1 LVVID
6 VFAFKHLFFNARS
19 PFCRWEKV
27 LMVEVINVS
36 PPSSS
41 QSMHRQRGATSSVKC
56 LQEIPMRLALLALTF
71 AATLAQAQAIKVDGS
86 LPAYKPSAGVSGQ
99 LNVVGSDT
107 LSPIVNLWFGGF
119 QKLHQNVIMKST
131 AEGSTAG
138 VLALLEGESLIASM
152 SREMSRSEVVAFQG
166 KFGYPPTRI
175 VIGLDALVVFVH
187 TMNPIPSLTLEQL
200 DAIYSTTR
208 KQGGKE
214 PITTWGALGLAGDWA
229 NRRITLCGRD
239 ENSGA
244 RGLFRD
250 KVLLKGDFRPG
261 VANLDE
267 ASSIIEAVS
276 LSPSAIGY
284 ASIADVSSLVR
295 AVPIITAS
303 GAKATPSADTILK
316 SDYPLTYFLYLY
328 VNKAPG
334 KPLPP
339 AVFSFLTY
347 ALSKEGQ
354 TSVAVTQIPI
364 PADVSR
370 SMWNKLQ

>member
-1 LVVID
+1 M
-6 VFAFKHLFFNARS
+6 RS
-19 PFCRWEKV
+19 SF
-27 LMVEVINVS
+27 
-36 PPSSS
+36 
-41 QSMHRQRGATSSVKC
+41 
-56 LQEIPMRLALLALTF
+56 LALSF
-71 AATLAQAQAIKVDGS
+71 AALAGLAQAQSSIKVDAN
-86 LPAYKPSAGVSGQ
+86 LPAYKPVATLTGQ
-99 LNVVGSDT
+99 VAIVGSDT

-119 QKLHQNVIMKST
+119 QKFHPAVALRAS

-138 VLALLEGESLIASM
+138 ALALLEGDSLIAAM
-152 SREMSRSEVVAFQG
+152 SREMTKSEIVAFQG
-166 KFGYPPTRI
+166 KYGYPPTRL

-187 TMNPIPSLTLEQL
+187 TTNPVASLTMDQL
-200 DAIYSTTR
+200 DAMYSTTR
-208 KQGGKE
+208 KQGAKD
-214 PITTWGALGLAGDWA
+214 PITTWGALGLTGDWT

-244 RGLFRD
+244 RGFFRD

-261 VANLDE
+261 VASLDD

-295 AVPIITAS
+295 VVPIVTPS
-303 GAKATPSADTILK
+303 GAKVIPTPETILK

-334 KPLPP
+334 KPLP
-339 AVFSFLTY
+339 AAAYAFLTF
-347 ALSKEGQ
+347 ALSREGQ
-354 TSVAVTQIPI
+354 NAVAMTQIPI